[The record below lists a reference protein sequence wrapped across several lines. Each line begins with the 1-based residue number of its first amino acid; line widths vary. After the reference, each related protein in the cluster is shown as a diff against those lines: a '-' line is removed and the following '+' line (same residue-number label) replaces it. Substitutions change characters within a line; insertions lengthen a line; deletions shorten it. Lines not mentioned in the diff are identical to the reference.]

1 MEHPATIRPMNSKE
15 RVTLMFLSGNHT
27 VPPCRC
33 SRYLYFSDY
42 LSMVGLD
49 GNIIINNLLDIVIY
63 IDQLSIENIM
73 FYNGQLRMITNIFRS
88 RIKPKP
94 NIQLYIDSVQLI
106 ECFLFINNA
115 ELGEI
120 VKLQAHNSHVSI
132 TNSNN
137 VIFTSCTFHDFDE
150 IPWPMADAILISQT
164 PIEAAVAID
173 QSHNITF
180 SDNSKFYRNHN
191 SALISYS
198 SVITLAGSVS
208 FFNNTSIR
216 GGAVTLYSSTLNL
229 ATGANVSFINNSAQ
243 ETGGAI
249 HVEPDITRVQKLN
262 CFYQIEDYCT
272 LYFTNNS
279 AKIGGDNVYGASL
292 AVCQYYTSSCPII
305 INTTISLDTRESSVS
320 SDPIYVCIC
329 DNMKVDLD
337 VRTHLLSI

>member
-1 MEHPATIRPMNSKE
+1 
-15 RVTLMFLSGNHT
+15 
-27 VPPCRC
+27 
-33 SRYLYFSDY
+33 
-42 LSMVGLD
+42 MV
-49 GNIIINNLLDIVIY
+49 
-63 IDQLSIENIM
+63 SAS
-73 FYNGQLRMITNIFRS
+73 F
-88 RIKPKP
+88 RIKLEP

-106 ECFLFINNA
+106 ECFLSIDKA

-150 IPWPMADAILISQT
+150 IPWPMAHLFLISQA
-164 PIEAAVAID
+164 PIETAVTID

-208 FFNNTSIR
+208 FFNNSGIR
-216 GGAVTLYSSTLNL
+216 GGAMTLYSSTLNL
-229 ATGANVSFINNSAQ
+229 ATGTNVSFINNSAQ

-249 HVEPDITRVQKLN
+249 HVEPDLTRMSELK
-262 CFYQIEDYCT
+262 CFYQRDHYCNKT
-272 LYFTNNS
+272 VIVYFTNNS
-279 AKIGGDNVYGASL
+279 AKIGGDNVYGAFL
-292 AVCQYYTSSCPII
+292 AYCQYHTSHDKNCP
-305 INTTISLDTRESSVS
+305 INTTLLDTRESSVS

-329 DNMKVDLD
+329 DNKGQPQCTNSSFINMSKNVYPIY
-337 VRTHLLSI
+337 TLSNYCRC